1 MTGGEPLRILCIED
15 NPVNWR
21 LVQRLLSQAGYQTHW
36 AADGMKGLE
45 MALSLRP
52 ALILLDINL
61 PGLSGFE
68 VATKLRQ
75 VPELQKVPLVALTAR
90 TLKSDRETALVAGC
104 DGYIPKPLDPFTFVN
119 QVGAYL
125 GGVREELDQ
134 AQERAALRH
143 LNRHVLEHLE
153 AQLAGAQEANRKLT
167 DAQQALEARNRSLGR
182 LLALSQ
188 SILAERDPAALV
200 LRVLAEVRGELRVTG
215 MWAYRLH
222 PGGGYFD
229 GLRWTG
235 GRFDP
240 TPVLPLDHPFVR
252 RARGLPPGRPCR
264 GEDLRGHP
272 VWEEGLG
279 LGFWSPASE
288 ACVMVLRDRK
298 TEADLG
304 GFWIVTRP
312 GDQRFQPAEL
322 EMIALHASLAQVCL
336 ENAELIGS
344 LNDSTRALAASYD
357 RLESAYQDLQNAR
370 SVLKRRDRQELLGN
384 LTLRI
389 VQGLEAPV
397 GTLHRQSELL
407 DTLMGSEAAGAS
419 GAMPEAQPRALAE
432 IREAVFKIDG
442 LLKALVRRVGRSGPS
457 IPEWLDLHDL
467 VQQELGLLQVEGIIP
482 GQVDL
487 VQEFTAVLPMIYGV
501 YDDFATIL
509 AHVVQHALGGPSPSL
524 GLVVRTRREEDDFI
538 LEVQDEG
545 GPVPPTE
552 LAMAFEPFN
561 VLHQQVVLGARSPG
575 EGLAACRQLLAS
587 YHGEITLDNHAD
599 GTRVRVRVPL
609 QPQI

>member
-1 MTGGEPLRILCIED
+1 MTGGESLRILCIED

-45 MALSLRP
+45 LAMTLKP

-75 VPELQKVPLVALTAR
+75 IPELQKVPLVALTAK

-104 DGYIPKPLDPFTFVN
+104 DGFIPKPLDPFTFVN

-134 AQERAALRH
+134 TQERAALRH
-143 LNRHVLEHLE
+143 FNRHVLEHLE
-153 AQLAGAQEANRKLT
+153 AQLAEAQEANRKLT
-167 DAQQALEARNRSLGR
+167 QAQEELEVRNRGLGR
-182 LLALSQ
+182 LLALTQ

-200 LRVLAEVRGELRVTG
+200 LRVLGEVRGELRATG

-222 PGGGYFD
+222 PGGGYFE

-264 GEDLRGHP
+264 GEELRSHP
-272 VWEEGLG
+272 AWDEGLG

-288 ACVMVLRDRK
+288 ACVLVLRDHK
-298 TEADLG
+298 TEADLA
-304 GFWIVTRP
+304 GFWIATRP

-322 EMIALHASLAQVCL
+322 EMVTLHASLAQVCL
-336 ENAELIGS
+336 DNAELIGS

-357 RLESAYQDLQNAR
+357 RLETAYQDLQNAR

-397 GTLHRQSELL
+397 ATLHRQSEKL
-407 DTLMGSEAAGAS
+407 DWAMGAGAAAAP
-419 GAMPEAQPRALAE
+419 GALTEAQPMALAE

-457 IPEWLDLHDL
+457 TPEWLDLHDL

-482 GQVDL
+482 AQVAL
-487 VQEFTAVLPMIYGV
+487 ALELTAVVPMIYGV
-501 YDDFATIL
+501 YDDFATML
-509 AHVVQHALGGPSPSL
+509 LHVVQHALGGPTPSPSL
-524 GLVVRTRREEDDFI
+524 SVRTHREEDDFV
-538 LEVQDEG
+538 LVVRDEG

-587 YHGEITLDNHAD
+587 YHGQITLDNHAD
-599 GTRVRVRVPL
+599 GTRVALRLPL